1 MLQFSVKPT
10 TLKIKTRED
19 LARISAQLRSEGRK
33 VGFTSGTFD
42 LLHGGHV
49 SYLEEAKS
57 RCDVLIVGVNDDAS
71 VKSYKGDQRPIVPE
85 SYRVQVVA
93 ALACVDYA
101 FLFPEKKNKE
111 NIEALKPH
119 FYIKAGDYS
128 PESLSS
134 AKYLEPWAGEVIIIP
149 FVPGLSTTG
158 IIEKIKQVYGESVA
172 VELPL
177 ARIAEKQ
184 PVIFLDRD
192 GTINREVEYLHRAEE
207 FEMLPGVVEGLK
219 LLQNAGYRLAIVT
232 TQAGIGLGY
241 FTKEDFYKVNKKML
255 GLFHK
260 SGIAIDRIYY
270 CPHSK
275 TDQCECRKPEIGL
288 LKRGE
293 ADLNADM
300 GRSLMVGDKTS
311 DILAG
316 KNAGLRTVLV
326 ATGHAGA
333 DKEYDVSPDFVASD
347 LEAAAKWILQ
357 NTAAAP

>member
-1 MLQFSVKPT
+1 MLQFSVQKT
-10 TLKIKTRED
+10 SLKIKTRDE
-19 LARISAQLRSEGRK
+19 LAALSAKLRSEGRT

-49 SYLEEAKS
+49 SYLEEAKAL
-57 RCDVLIVGVNDDAS
+57 CDVLIVGVNNDDS

-85 SYRVQVVA
+85 AYRLQVVA

-101 FLFPEKKNKE
+101 FLFPEKKNRA
-111 NIEALKPH
+111 NIEALRPH

-134 AKYLEPWAGEVIIIP
+134 AKYLEPWAGEVKIIP

-158 IIEKIKQVYGESVA
+158 IIEKIKEVYGEPSA

-177 ARIAEKQ
+177 ALSQEKK
-184 PVIFLDRD
+184 PVAFLDRD
-192 GTINREVEYLHRAEE
+192 GTINREVEYLHTAEE
-207 FEMLPGVVEGLK
+207 FELLPGVLEGLK
-219 LLQNAGYRLAIVT
+219 TLQEAGYRLAIVT

-260 SGIAIDRIYY
+260 NGIAVDKIYY

-275 TDQCECRKPEIGL
+275 TDRCECRKPEIGL

-293 ADLNADM
+293 KDLNADM
-300 GRSLMVGDKTS
+300 GRSVMVGDKTS
-311 DILAG
+311 DILAA
-316 KNAGLRTVLV
+316 KNAGVLSILV
-326 ATGHAGA
+326 ETGHGGK
-333 DKEYDVSPDFVASD
+333 DKEYEVSPDFKAKD
-347 LEAAAKWILQ
+347 LAEAAKWILQ
-357 NTAAAP
+357 NAK